1 MARPKRKKN
10 PVVMM
15 RASERKNELKRLST
29 AAARMHT
36 PITLLILQDKFGFG
50 MTEVS
55 QYLESYYDYLQK
67 AIKDEQ
73 WLADITQTLEDE
85 YNILLD
91 FKELK

>member
-1 MARPKRKKN
+1 MAHPKRKKN
-10 PVVMM
+10 PVITM

-36 PITLLILQDKFGFG
+36 PITLLILQDKFGFD
-50 MTEVS
+50 MSQIS
-55 QYLESYYDYLQK
+55 QYLASYYDYLQK